1 MKHFHPSKL
10 LEKICLHCGKPGI
23 KWWHRFNYYR
33 LRGRWP
39 NFDSPQDLSERL
51 LSQMHKPEWLRYAYY
66 ADKWKVRKYIESKGL
81 KSILLDVY
89 GVWENANDI
98 DFYTLPD
105 KFALKPNNGSG
116 GHFLCHD
123 KSKINEAEVRKQ
135 LNWALD
141 MIDENPAFHW
151 EPHYAAI
158 ERRIY
163 AEELIDVGEGK
174 MPMDYKFT
182 CVNGKVV
189 DCFICSERETGHTK
203 YITLD
208 TDWKVL
214 PYTKSEYLPTT
225 VPEKP
230 KYLKEMLEIAEILS
244 ADFECVRIDL
254 YEYKD
259 QVFFSELTFSP
270 WGGMMYS
277 YNDEGIKAIG
287 EKFNEKQ

>member
-1 MKHFHPSKL
+1 M
-10 LEKICLHCGKPGI
+10 
-23 KWWHRFNYYR
+23 
-33 LRGRWP
+33 RGRWP

-98 DFYTLPD
+98 DFNTLPD
-105 KFALKPNNGSG
+105 KFALKPNTGSG

-189 DCFICSERETGHTK
+189 DCFISSERETGHTK

-225 VPEKP
+225 VP
-230 KYLKEMLEIAEILS
+230 
-244 ADFECVRIDL
+244 
-254 YEYKD
+254 
-259 QVFFSELTFSP
+259 
-270 WGGMMYS
+270 
-277 YNDEGIKAIG
+277 
-287 EKFNEKQ
+287 

>member
-98 DFYTLPD
+98 DFNTLPD

-123 KSKINEAEVRKQ
+123 KSKS
-135 LNWALD
+135 
-141 MIDENPAFHW
+141 M
-151 EPHYAAI
+151 
-158 ERRIY
+158 
-163 AEELIDVGEGK
+163 
-174 MPMDYKFT
+174 
-182 CVNGKVV
+182 
-189 DCFICSERETGHTK
+189 
-203 YITLD
+203 
-208 TDWKVL
+208 
-214 PYTKSEYLPTT
+214 
-225 VPEKP
+225 KP
-230 KYLKEMLEIAEILS
+230 RCANS
-244 ADFECVRIDL
+244 
-254 YEYKD
+254 
-259 QVFFSELTFSP
+259 
-270 WGGMMYS
+270 
-277 YNDEGIKAIG
+277 
-287 EKFNEKQ
+287 